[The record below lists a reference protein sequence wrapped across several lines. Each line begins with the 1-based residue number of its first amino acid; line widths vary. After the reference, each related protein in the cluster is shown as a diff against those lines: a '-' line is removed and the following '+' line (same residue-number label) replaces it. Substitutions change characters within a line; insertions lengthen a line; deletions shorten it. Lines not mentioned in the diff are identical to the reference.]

1 MDRSPRPRV
10 LAVGQGL
17 SVIVLSQ
24 LMGVLAKLALFEVE
38 AFTFVWLQLGAAL
51 GFLVCHTFV
60 WRRERWPRDLDRR
73 TWIAILFVGAINF
86 GLCRL
91 WMMMGIERL
100 PMNTFVFVL
109 SFIPLVTL
117 ALSIL
122 FLRERPGPVQVGG
135 LVLAVVGVWL
145 YFPDLPP
152 PDQRMG
158 VVYAVLVVFGLGAS
172 NNVTRFVLG
181 HATTSLSPALYSTIG
196 LMVGGLPIVLAGLAT
211 EGPRLADGTL
221 ALGGLRNAAIIFA
234 NGVFGIALTQ
244 TVFNGIMRTL
254 RSFEASVVANSG
266 LVWTAL
272 WAIPILG
279 EWLPL
284 GRVGAIGV
292 LMAGILLAQWRPAE
306 MR

>member
-1 MDRSPRPRV
+1 MSPRV

-17 SVIVLSQ
+17 AVIVVSQ

-51 GFLVCHTFV
+51 AYLLVYTFL
-60 WRRERWPRDLDRR
+60 WRRERWPSGLDRR
-73 TWIAILFVGAINF
+73 TWLAILFVGAVNF
-86 GLCRL
+86 GLCRV

-135 LVLAVVGVWL
+135 LILAVLGVWL
-145 YFPDLPP
+145 YFPELPA
-152 PDQRMG
+152 PDERMG
-158 VVYAVLVVFGLGAS
+158 VVYAALVVLGLGAS

-181 HATTSLSPALYSTIG
+181 HASTDLSPALYSTIG
-196 LMVGGLPIVLAGLAT
+196 LLVGGLPIVLVGVAT
-211 EGPRLADGTL
+211 DGARLQEGFDAV
-221 ALGGLRNAAIIFA
+221 GGVRNAAIIVA
-234 NGVFGIALTQ
+234 NGILGLALSQ
-244 TVFNGIMRTL
+244 TIFNGIMRTL

-279 EWLPL
+279 EWLAPAQI
-284 GRVGAIGV
+284 GAIAI
-292 LMAGILLAQWRPAE
+292 LMAGVLLAQWRPGEA
-306 MR
+306 R